1 MTEQNVQ
8 AVTTKGANEKYC
20 VECGATINAKAEICP
35 KCGVRQSAAPSN
47 SNVIINLPQKSML
60 LGLILTFF
68 FGPLGMLYA
77 TVLGGIVMFIVC
89 VLTFGITIMTLG
101 VGSVLFFLV
110 WIIQMLWAGFAIAG
124 YNKRVLNPVTIR
136 TNS

>member
-1 MTEQNVQ
+1 MVEE
-8 AVTTKGANEKYC
+8 KGINEKYC
-20 VECGATINAKAEICP
+20 TECGSSINAKAEICP
-35 KCGVRQSAAPSN
+35 KCGVRQMTTPNN

-101 VGSVLFFLV
+101 LGSILFFLV
-110 WIIQMLWAGFAIAG
+110 WIIQMLWAGFAISG
-124 YNKRVLNPVTIR
+124 YNKRLLNPVTIR